1 MSFRMAVL
9 LSLSLFVGCQK
20 PKMPGFI
27 TKFTKTTS
35 DEGAKAP
42 PRTTFAS
49 DAPSS
54 IPMGETDY
62 EGSSIRLTDYSGD
75 EAPAELFGATV
86 VATVNS
92 LPIFAD
98 DVLQPHTLNLEKAQ
112 RSHSILSPVP
122 SLSCAHISHRTY
134 RPSQTLT

>member
-1 MSFRMAVL
+1 MAVVL
-9 LSLSLFVGCQK
+9 GLSLVVGCQK

-27 TKFTKTTS
+27 SKLTKSTTE
-35 DEGAKAP
+35 EGDKAP

-49 DAPSS
+49 DAPNS

-92 LPIFAD
+92 FPIFAD

-112 RSHSILSPVP
+112 
-122 SLSCAHISHRTY
+122 AH
-134 RPSQTLT
+134 